1 MDIIVCETMRGHNLS
16 DGLVEFNADDVVE
29 DDGGIG
35 DWTDQPNAGEGKLNH
50 ILLSFSSAWGGKG
63 Q

>member
-1 MDIIVCETMRGHNLS
+1 MRGRDLS

-35 DWTDQPNAGEGKLNH
+35 DWTDQPNAGEGELNH
-50 ILLSFSSAWGGKG
+50 ILLSFSSAWGGEG